1 MRIGS
6 HEYANEA
13 DDNDVPK
20 PAQSLGTP
28 VPRQKLMIC
37 IVVLGTCQCLQ
48 AYPQLLMCA
57 LTVTLDNHIVYLIL
71 LL

>member
-1 MRIGS
+1 
-6 HEYANEA
+6 
-13 DDNDVPK
+13 
-20 PAQSLGTP
+20 
-28 VPRQKLMIC
+28 MIC

-48 AYPQLLMCA
+48 GYPQLLMCA